1 MTNPTT
7 PTAEDPH
14 ALPEVTLDRIIEAM
28 KTFDIELEPVT
39 GRDDAATANLN
50 GLPCMFAVLESVAI
64 VRCDVPTDVNYAKS
78 DAGLFLAAN
87 QINSVAMGARAVIAD
102 FDGMLLVRTEADIP
116 CAAGMTDE
124 QLAAALRASVDGV
137 INAQNAMVAAAEE
150 MAKLGSESAAQA
162 GEGAE
167 GAQGEQQ

>member
-7 PTAEDPH
+7 TAAEDPH
-14 ALPEVTLDRIIEAM
+14 ALPEVTLARIIEAM

-64 VRCDVPTDVNYAKS
+64 VRCDVPTDVNYAKA

-102 FDGMLLVRTEADIP
+102 FDGMLLVRTEADLP

-162 GEGAE
+162 GEGSE
-167 GAQGEQQ
+167 DAQGEQQ

>member
-1 MTNPTT
+1 
-7 PTAEDPH
+7 
-14 ALPEVTLDRIIEAM
+14 M

-64 VRCDVPTDVNYAKS
+64 VRCDVPTDVNYAKA

>member
-64 VRCDVPTDVNYAKS
+64 VRCDVPTDVNYAKA

-87 QINSVAMGARAVIAD
+87 QINSVAMGHAPSLLTSMACCSYAPRLTFLARP
-102 FDGMLLVRTEADIP
+102 E
-116 CAAGMTDE
+116 
-124 QLAAALRASVDGV
+124 
-137 INAQNAMVAAAEE
+137 
-150 MAKLGSESAAQA
+150 
-162 GEGAE
+162 
-167 GAQGEQQ
+167 

>member
-7 PTAEDPH
+7 TAADDPH
-14 ALPEVTLDRIIEAM
+14 ALPEVTLARIIEAM

-64 VRCDVPTDVNYAKS
+64 VRCDVPTDVNYAKA

-102 FDGMLLVRTEADIP
+102 FDGMLLVRTEADLP

-124 QLAAALRASVDGV
+124 QLAVALRASVDGV

-162 GEGAE
+162 GEGSEA
-167 GAQGEQQ
+167 AQGEQQ

>member
-1 MTNPTT
+1 M
-7 PTAEDPH
+7 
-14 ALPEVTLDRIIEAM
+14 PEVTLDRIIEAM
-28 KTFDIELEPVT
+28 RTFDIELEPVS

-64 VRCDVPTDVNYAKS
+64 VRCDVPTDVNYAKA

>member
-7 PTAEDPH
+7 TAADDPY
-14 ALPEVTLDRIIEAM
+14 ALPEVTLARIIEAM

-64 VRCDVPTDVNYAKS
+64 VRCDVPTDVNYAKA

-102 FDGMLLVRTEADIP
+102 FDGMLLVRTEADLP

-162 GEGAE
+162 GEGSEAV
-167 GAQGEQQ
+167 QGEQQ

>member
-7 PTAEDPH
+7 TAADDPH
-14 ALPEVTLDRIIEAM
+14 ALPEVTLARIIEAM

-64 VRCDVPTDVNYAKS
+64 VRCDVPTDVNYAKA

-102 FDGMLLVRTEADIP
+102 FDGMLLVRTEADLP

-162 GEGAE
+162 GEGSEAV
-167 GAQGEQQ
+167 QGEQQ

>member
-1 MTNPTT
+1 MTNPTNT
-7 PTAEDPH
+7 AAEDPH
-14 ALPEVTLDRIIEAM
+14 ALPEVTLNRIIDAM
-28 KTFDIELEPVT
+28 KTFDIELEPVP

-50 GLPCMFAVLESVAI
+50 GLPCMFAVLDSVAI
-64 VRCDVPTDVNYAKS
+64 VRCDVPTDVNYAKA

-102 FDGMLLVRTEADIP
+102 FDGMLLVRTEADLP

-162 GEGAE
+162 GEGSEA
-167 GAQGEQQ
+167 AQGEQQ

>member
-7 PTAEDPH
+7 TAEDPH

-64 VRCDVPTDVNYAKS
+64 VRCDVPTDVTYAKA

-162 GEGAE
+162 GEGSE
-167 GAQGEQQ
+167 DAQGEQQ

>member
-1 MTNPTT
+1 MTNPATT
-7 PTAEDPH
+7 PAEDPH

-39 GRDDAATANLN
+39 GRGDAATANLN

-64 VRCDVPTDVNYAKS
+64 VRCDVPTDVNYAKA

-162 GEGAE
+162 GEGTE